1 MTQESTFDEPKVS
14 MINGL
19 HNFIVSVLGA
29 SYSLEKNSGS
39 GRDEV
44 LQALEIKNAQVC
56 TVCAHAS
63 RVIIKSSRLMQIS
76 RLMTAQESTNM
87 VQHKSNLSSRL
98 YS

>member
-19 HNFIVSVLGA
+19 HNFIVSTLGA

-39 GRDEV
+39 GRNGV

-63 RVIIKSSRLMQIS
+63 RVITMDSRLMKTS
-76 RLMTAQESTNM
+76 RLMAPQESTD
-87 VQHKSNLSSRL
+87 VAQQREYISVVTA
-98 YS
+98 